1 FRYSKTLTIG
11 VLIMVLCLIPSSE
24 FSKIKMPITYTDL
37 ILHFC
42 MFFAFSAALYLDI
55 TKKRTGYKL
64 LSVIMIAIIIS
75 FGLAAL
81 TEMLQYLIIPL
92 NRSGSASDLLSDLL
106 GNIGGVILS
115 VLIRRRSSVV
125 P

>member
-1 FRYSKTLTIG
+1 
-11 VLIMVLCLIPSSE
+11 
-24 FSKIKMPITYTDL
+24 
-37 ILHFC
+37 